1 MKDFK
6 IAICLLTCELDH
18 LEEWLNHHKNYGFEN
33 YLVFLDS
40 KYVKSLDDINPNLR
54 SQINCI
60 KILSTE
66 ARCIPRLY
74 TKVCQKFKDH
84 FDYIFFI
91 DSDEYY
97 ESKTKNVIEDVNRI
111 KEQYGDFDCLSIY
124 WRMYGS
130 SPQFETRVPIESY
143 KQFRFDSHVKS
154 LVNPKALEN
163 YLNAHVPKLKE
174 GAIHIDAYG
183 SKFKHYVK
191 PDGTIIHGVGT
202 RPNGEGKLGAGSPS
216 QEGIELEK
224 IWIKHIFTR
233 SKKEWEDKLNRKGWY
248 QETHSRTMKDYD
260 STNKVV

>member
-54 SQINCI
+54 SQINYI
-60 KILSTE
+60 GIYPTE
-66 ARCIPRLY
+66 RGSIPRLY
-74 TKVCQKFKDH
+74 TKVCQKLKDH
-84 FDYIFFI
+84 FDYILFI

-111 KEQYGDFDCLSIY
+111 KEQYGNFDCLSIY

-130 SPQFETRVPIESY
+130 NPPFETRVPIESY
-143 KQFRFDSHVKS
+143 KQFSLNPHVKS
-154 LVNPKALEN
+154 LVNPKAVEYFKN
-163 YLNAHVPKLKE
+163 PHVPKLKE
-174 GAIHIDAYG
+174 GAVCIDG
-183 SKFKHYVK
+183 CGLKFKNYVK
-191 PDGTIIHGVGT
+191 PDGTIEYGLGT
-202 RPNGEGKLGAGSPS
+202 RPN
-216 QEGIELEK
+216 EGIELEK

-248 QETHSRTMKDYD
+248 QEQHSRTMKNYD
-260 STNKVV
+260 QFINNLNENEN